1 MQHDHVLMLDFDL
14 LTPPPDEGGGGG
26 GGGGGRGVSG
36 QFCYHVA
43 TFVIQFSLIC
53 NMTRF

>member
-26 GGGGGRGVSG
+26 GGGGKRAI
-36 QFCYHVA
+36 FCYHVA